1 MDHVAAAL
9 TLARP
14 PAMATPLLLV
24 VHGRSGGVIPPELNE
39 LAATLATRRRT
50 PVWLQALTAPLPAVL
65 PSAPSLL
72 QGANQAEQSLTLVPL
87 MLLPGAHVRADIPAI
102 ARHWGGLCGVAGI
115 RRVPFVGAWPSWQQA
130 LGAEVRQLAQAA
142 AADAQP
148 PLLLHHPLEGSLADR
163 YLNHLAQVSGAS
175 LRSTP
180 YSADQLAEL
189 PLSLNAPAL
198 PLALAANRLTD
209 VLADRV
215 GPPLLLRPRFRAVL
229 QERLEALP

>member
-1 MDHVAAAL
+1 MDHVAAAF

-24 VHGRSGGVIPPELNE
+24 VHGRSGGLIPPELSE
-39 LAATLATRRRT
+39 LAATLASRRRA
-50 PVWLQALTAPLPAVL
+50 PVWLQALTAPLPAEL
-65 PSAPSLL
+65 PE
-72 QGANQAEQSLTLVPL
+72 ANQAELLLNLVPL
-87 MLLPGAHVRADIPAI
+87 MLLPGAHVREDIPAV
-102 ARHWGGLCGVAGI
+102 ARHWRALCGVAGI

-130 LGAEVRQLAQAA
+130 LAAEVRQLAQAA
-142 AADAQP
+142 AADAP
-148 PLLLHHPLEGSLADR
+148 LPLLLHHPLEGSLAQR

-180 YSADQLAEL
+180 YSAEQLAEL

-209 VLADRV
+209 VLADQV

-229 QERLEALP
+229 LEHLEALP